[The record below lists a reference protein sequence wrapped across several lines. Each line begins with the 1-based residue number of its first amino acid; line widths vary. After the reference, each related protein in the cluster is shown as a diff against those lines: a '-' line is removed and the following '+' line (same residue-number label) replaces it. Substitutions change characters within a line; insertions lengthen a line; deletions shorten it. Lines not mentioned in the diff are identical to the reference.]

1 MGALKIFSFKTII
14 STRKTKC
21 FALPNYVTI
30 RVFQHKLLN
39 NVLFLNK
46 MLHRFK
52 ISHYSLYSF
61 CSLEEESP
69 IHIFYCCNHGV
80 LYNKKRQRKGLI
92 IFVLNLFP
100 LWFSTLND
108 LLIMD
113 FLSGIISREVIQVSF
128 GFLMFSG
135 SIKGEHWEETSQAF

>member
-1 MGALKIFSFKTII
+1 
-14 STRKTKC
+14 
-21 FALPNYVTI
+21 
-30 RVFQHKLLN
+30 
-39 NVLFLNK
+39 